1 MELKLY
7 ACIYAFQPVLP
18 LYQHQCSLYKEANHI
33 YFLKQFIHHGH
44 IGQLSKQAGPPYT
57 GHICISQWFTA
68 RFLYLC
74 NITNWLPHLNSGC
87 LTGSIG
93 WKSWPA
99 NMIIASSSDHPNIS
113 LSPAVHLFLAA
124 WFSCSAHPPVV

>member
-33 YFLKQFIHHGH
+33 YFLKQFIQHGH
-44 IGQLSKQAGPPYT
+44 IGQLFKQAGAFYRLY
-57 GHICISQWFTA
+57 SQWFAA

-74 NITNWLPHLNSGC
+74 NITDWVPHLNSGC
-87 LTGSIG
+87 LTGSMG

-99 NMIIASSSDHPNIS
+99 NTIIASGSDHPNIS

-124 WFSCSAHPPVV
+124 CFSCSTNPPVV